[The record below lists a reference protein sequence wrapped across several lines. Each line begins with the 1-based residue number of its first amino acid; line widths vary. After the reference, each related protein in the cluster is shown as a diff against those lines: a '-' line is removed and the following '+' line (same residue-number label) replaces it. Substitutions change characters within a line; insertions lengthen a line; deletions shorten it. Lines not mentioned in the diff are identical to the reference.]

1 MEHIVFPPKWLQWIR
16 SIFQS
21 STSAVLLNG
30 VPRKIFHCKRGVRQG
45 DPLSPLL
52 FVLATDFIQ
61 KILNNARI
69 NHLLSLPV
77 TLPSDEDFSILQYAD
92 DTLIFM
98 KGDINEL
105 NNLKDILSSFAES
118 TSLGVNFDKSMMV
131 PIYVLQKDWRSYS
144 CQLWMVKGLPTLSEA
159 GRLELTDAVITA
171 LPTFAMCNFLLPKT
185 VIKHLDKYRKHCLW
199 RGRFR
204 S

>member
-21 STSAVLLNG
+21 GTSAVLLNG

-61 KILNNARI
+61 TILNNARI

-159 GRLELTDAVITA
+159 GRLEL
-171 LPTFAMCNFLLPKT
+171 PTFAMCSFFTP
-185 VIKHLDKYRKHCLW
+185 
-199 RGRFR
+199 
-204 S
+204 

>member
-21 STSAVLLNG
+21 GTSAVLLNG

-61 KILNNARI
+61 TILNRARI

-77 TLPSDEDFSILQYAD
+77 TLPSDEDFPILQYAD

-159 GRLELTDAVITA
+159 GRLEL
-171 LPTFAMCNFLLPKT
+171 PTFAMCSFFTP
-185 VIKHLDKYRKHCLW
+185 
-199 RGRFR
+199 
-204 S
+204 